1 MSDDADDP
9 TPPPDVPCSACRA
22 TGRVI
27 SNLGG
32 TPHEVPCPWCE
43 GAGKRLPGH
52 NAQASRSGDDE
63 GGGPDLVA

>member
-1 MSDDADDP
+1 VSDVSDP
-9 TPPPDVPCSACRA
+9 TGTAACPACRE

-43 GAGKRLPGH
+43 GTGRRIPGH
-52 NAQASRSGDDE
+52 DAQAAKRERPPG
-63 GGGPDLVA
+63 